1 VDQIRESLDQI
12 QNLSADELKSLQDSV
27 ISEFKTVKTQ
37 DPTPDVVK
45 EMTDLANA
53 AEAISNEQQRRVQQA
68 ADLAQQMSDAQSRID
83 ALTAPADADTDA
95 DADSADSG
103 TDTDAAPATDDVA
116 QVAET
121 TADTPD
127 APEVDEEDQLA
138 AAPADA
144 DTADADP
151 ADATSDT
158 EEDDAPV
165 DAMAEAAPVVADP
178 TDTDADAP
186 VAAVEVEAEPATDDA
201 AAPVEAD
208 EDDDN
213 APAAPLDEEDEGT
226 SVFSAE
232 PEAAAVEAKP
242 VTAAAD
248 VEAEAEPVT
257 AAADAEAAPVEETTT
272 PVESDTPV
280 TAGAEADEAAPQ
292 TTVTE
297 ESSEEQPVTAASI
310 PAEGTEFE
318 APADRRPAPRVEAP
332 TTIIAGGDLPGI
344 TAGSPLPNMRAVAQ
358 AILDRKKGMGRT
370 SGGDGEQFTVA
381 TFTTKFPEER
391 FLTAN
396 DVEGNRAKVE
406 AVKSEAL
413 VAAGGSAAPLEVR
426 YELFGLGDD
435 ARPVRDSLAVFG
447 ADRGGIRYIT
457 PPVLGDLNGS
467 VSLWTLQNDI
477 DAANGVNV
485 TKPSLRVIAG
495 AEITV
500 YTDAIPL
507 SLTFGN
513 FGARAYPELVERH
526 TQLGM
531 IQHARFAETRLLT
544 RIGSLSTAVT
554 ADKQLGAAKDI
565 LVQVEQA
572 AAGYR
577 NRHRMD
583 ENAPLRAI
591 FPAWFANAFRADL
604 TKQIPGNGE
613 EDTLALAQAKITSW
627 FGVRNINLTWT
638 MDGEA
643 GQVLGAQ
650 AAGALNAFPSQVI
663 WYLFAEGTF
672 LFLDGGTL
680 DLGLVRDSTLNATN
694 DYKIFL
700 ETFEGVAKVGV
711 ESLRVTSNLAILGA
725 SSGTVVVTG

>member
-1 VDQIRESLDQI
+1 MDQIRESLDQI

-27 ISEFKTVKTQ
+27 ISEYKTVKTQ

-45 EMTDLANA
+45 EITDLANA
-53 AEAISNEQQRRVQQA
+53 AEAISNEQQRRVQET
-68 ADLAQQMSDAQSRID
+68 ADLAQKMSDAQSRID
-83 ALTAPADADTDA
+83 ALTAPADADTDTDA
-95 DADSADSG
+95 DADSAD
-103 TDTDAAPATDDVA
+103 TDTDADADTDAAPATDDVA

-144 DTADADP
+144 DATDADP

-158 EEDDAPV
+158 EDDEAPAE
-165 DAMAEAAPVVADP
+165 AMAEAAPVVTDP
-178 TDTDADAP
+178 TDADTDADAP
-186 VAAVEVEAEPATDDA
+186 VAAVEVEAEPVTDDA

-208 EDDDN
+208 EDDDS

-232 PEAAAVEAKP
+232 TE
-242 VTAAAD
+242 TAAA
-248 VEAEAEPVT
+248 ETVT
-257 AAADAEAAPVEETTT
+257 AAADAETAPVDETTT

-280 TAGAEADEAAPQ
+280 TAGAEADDAAPE

-613 EDTLALAQAKITSW
+613 EDTLALAQAKITAW

-650 AAGALNAFPSQVI
+650 AVGALNAFPSQVI